1 MDNKF
6 DSFISEMIGM
16 GRTSMRSEKLRN
28 IRQDLMQSSSNIESL
43 AYHYQTVVEDESK
56 AESLRSAAAKIDEA
70 RKILFD
76 LQD

>member
-1 MDNKF
+1 MNTKF
-6 DSFISEMIGM
+6 DNLVSEMIGM
-16 GRTSMRSEKLRN
+16 GRTSMRADKLRN
-28 IRQDLMQSSSNIESL
+28 IRQDLMQSSSSIESL
-43 AYHYQTVVEDESK
+43 AYHYQTVIEDESK